1 MRFKRLLLAVFVAL
15 FVFIPSIYAQDS
27 DWYYNKP
34 ISQIR
39 FKGLVNYND
48 NEFRGITSTFLGK
61 SFTDEL
67 FAELMDKLF
76 ALDYFEDIDPIA
88 LPADKDYKTVL
99 IEINVKENPMIQKI
113 RFLGNRRVRDNS
125 IKDTLSSK
133 EKAIYYEDKR
143 IADETA
149 IRNFYYSKGYSEVS
163 VTSEVTYPKES
174 EAVITFTINE
184 GRQTVVTEILFT
196 GNRIASASTLRNKLV
211 TKKSSLFN
219 RGGFQDAVIEQDK
232 KAILTYYADHGY
244 VDARVIDVTQS
255 SVYNEKKLRQE
266 VTLTYNI
273 EEGTQYTFG
282 GLSLQG
288 NKVFST
294 EELLGLVKLHQG
306 DVFNVTKFN
315 EGMTAIQNRYYDNGY
330 WSNQFVPQVDKNS
343 DEKTIAYRVYIQEGV
358 RSHIESITVTG
369 NSRTKEEVILREIPA
384 EAGDIFS
391 NKKIQT
397 GLRDLYNLQYFS
409 SIIPDIKP
417 GSEDNLVD
425 INFDVSEK
433 STRSV
438 QFGLT
443 FAGTTS
449 ASELPISL
457 FASIADTNLF
467 GEGKSASLSTSLST
481 TSQSVSVGYGQDWI
495 FGKPI
500 ANSVSLTYA
509 HSKNSTPRAVFLPDG
524 RMDNSS
530 YYMDYEQHRFTLS
543 DNISRR
549 WAMDWG
555 TLTVGGGISTSL
567 LNNLYDG
574 NKFTP
579 AAIAISDY
587 HNKWNP
593 RNSISIGASFDARDF
608 YFNPSK
614 GWFLSQSLTWYGLMP
629 KGKFIFPENFG
640 ESEFILRSTTIG
652 EKYFQLLNAP
662 VTDNYNLQVVLM
674 GSSTLTMQRPYFGS
688 GISKNSQLYLDGVLN
703 TRGWEIYD
711 DNAGRGN
718 LTWTNSLEL
727 RIPVW
732 PNAVAL
738 DFIFDASMIKDD
750 MKDFHKMSNM
760 DDWYF
765 SWGPGLRL
773 LMQQLPLRLFFV
785 SNFKMENGSVAWK
798 DRDGDSLKSM
808 MSSWHFVLSFNSPN
822 R

>member
-1 MRFKRLLLAVFVAL
+1 
-15 FVFIPSIYAQDS
+15 
-27 DWYYNKP
+27 
-34 ISQIR
+34 
-39 FKGLVNYND
+39 
-48 NEFRGITSTFLGK
+48 
-61 SFTDEL
+61 
-67 FAELMDKLF
+67 
-76 ALDYFEDIDPIA
+76 
-88 LPADKDYKTVL
+88 
-99 IEINVKENPMIQKI
+99 
-113 RFLGNRRVRDNS
+113 
-125 IKDTLSSK
+125 
-133 EKAIYYEDKR
+133 
-143 IADETA
+143 
-149 IRNFYYSKGYSEVS
+149 
-163 VTSEVTYPKES
+163 
-174 EAVITFTINE
+174 
-184 GRQTVVTEILFT
+184 
-196 GNRIASASTLRNKLV
+196 
-211 TKKSSLFN
+211 
-219 RGGFQDAVIEQDK
+219 
-232 KAILTYYADHGY
+232 
-244 VDARVIDVTQS
+244 
-255 SVYNEKKLRQE
+255 
-266 VTLTYNI
+266 
-273 EEGTQYTFG
+273 
-282 GLSLQG
+282 
-288 NKVFST
+288 
-294 EELLGLVKLHQG
+294 
-306 DVFNVTKFN
+306 
-315 EGMTAIQNRYYDNGY
+315 
-330 WSNQFVPQVDKNS
+330 
-343 DEKTIAYRVYIQEGV
+343 
-358 RSHIESITVTG
+358 
-369 NSRTKEEVILREIPA
+369 
-384 EAGDIFS
+384 
-391 NKKIQT
+391 
-397 GLRDLYNLQYFS
+397 
-409 SIIPDIKP
+409 
-417 GSEDNLVD
+417 
-425 INFDVSEK
+425 
-433 STRSV
+433 
-438 QFGLT
+438 
-443 FAGTTS
+443 
-449 ASELPISL
+449 
-457 FASIADTNLF
+457 
-467 GEGKSASLSTSLST
+467 
-481 TSQSVSVGYGQDWI
+481 
-495 FGKPI
+495 
-500 ANSVSLTYA
+500 
-509 HSKNSTPRAVFLPDG
+509 
-524 RMDNSS
+524 
-530 YYMDYEQHRFTLS
+530 
-543 DNISRR
+543 
-549 WAMDWG
+549 
-555 TLTVGGGISTSL
+555 
-567 LNNLYDG
+567 LYDG